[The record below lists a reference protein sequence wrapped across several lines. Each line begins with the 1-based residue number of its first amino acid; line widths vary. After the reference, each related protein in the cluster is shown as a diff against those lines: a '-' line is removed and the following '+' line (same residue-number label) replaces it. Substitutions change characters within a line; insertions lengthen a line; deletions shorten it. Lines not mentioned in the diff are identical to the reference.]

1 MVFWA
6 DLSWSS
12 WEFLGSWQIR
22 TYPERTGCVEKD
34 LEAILFE
41 KLLNKQ
47 EQLPGEGKMFG
58 KEIMKNVLKCLLFN
72 MIVTNHM

>member
-1 MVFWA
+1 M
-6 DLSWSS
+6 
-12 WEFLGSWQIR
+12 EM
-22 TYPERTGCVEKD
+22 D

-47 EQLPGEGKMFG
+47 EKLPGEGKMFG

>member
-1 MVFWA
+1 M
-6 DLSWSS
+6 
-12 WEFLGSWQIR
+12 
-22 TYPERTGCVEKD
+22 EKA

-47 EQLPGEGKMFG
+47 EQLPGEGKIFG
-58 KEIMKNVLKCLLFN
+58 KEIMKNVLKSSLFN